1 MRQTNESTKGGK
13 KERIGSTESRNR
25 DDKMG
30 MKGTQT
36 RKTKSQ
42 CIQVEMET
50 ETRTRMR
57 TK

>member
-1 MRQTNESTKGGK
+1 MRQTNESTKGGG
-13 KERIGSTESRNR
+13 IGGTESRNR
-25 DDKMG
+25 DDEMG
-30 MKGTQT
+30 MKGTKT

-50 ETRTRMR
+50 EAKTRMR